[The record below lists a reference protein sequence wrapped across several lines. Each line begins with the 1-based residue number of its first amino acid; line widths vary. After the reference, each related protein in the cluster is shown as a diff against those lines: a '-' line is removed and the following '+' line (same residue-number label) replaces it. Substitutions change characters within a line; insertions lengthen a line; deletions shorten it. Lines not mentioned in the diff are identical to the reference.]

1 MNNTKLFILIFLV
14 LGSVNINPVLGQDRF
29 EFPESVDLGLNITNL
44 LSSFIGNTNTSSNL
58 ESFPIVV
65 KVNRKKS
72 ALRFGL
78 GLDLDNSDADLVG
91 VEQFV
96 FNNYGLRTRIGFERK
111 KYLGF
116 KVGFYYGLDLVGEFY
131 NREDA
136 VSNDVDVSTISE
148 NGFGAGGGP
157 VFGFEYYM
165 GKQVYLGTEGTFYAI
180 YNYTTR
186 KEAFEFNSASNTERI
201 STKTKANITVPSRL
215 YIMVRF

>member
-1 MNNTKLFILIFLV
+1 MNNTKLFILILLV
-14 LGSVNINPVLGQDRF
+14 LGSFGINPIFGQERF
-29 EFPESVDLGLNITNL
+29 EFPNSVDLGLNITNL
-44 LSSFIGNTNTSSNL
+44 LSSFIGNSNSSSNL

-65 KVNRKKS
+65 KLNRKKS

-78 GLDLDNSDADLVG
+78 GLALDNSDADLVS

-96 FNNYGLRTRIGFERK
+96 FNNYGLSSRIGFERK

-116 KVGFYYGLDLVGEFY
+116 NMGFYYGLDLVSEFY

-136 VSNDVDVSTISE
+136 VSNDVDVTTISE

-157 VFGFEYYM
+157 VFGFEYYL
-165 GKQVYLGTEGTFYAI
+165 GKKVYLGTEGTFYTI
-180 YNYTTR
+180 YNYTIR
-186 KEAFEFNSASNTERI
+186 KESFEFNSASNTERI